1 MNGGGGVQMLP
12 VGYRFDPTDEELVVH
27 YLRRKVHGLP
37 LPASIIPDY
46 NNNYYFDD
54 PSHLPMPPG
63 ETMQKRY
70 FFYNSEYND
79 ESKNNNNRSNYKRAA
94 AAAGC
99 GFWRSIGKEKQIV
112 ATTHSDHQSSCS
124 QAQLAVLGVRKTLVF
139 CGSHRKKKTK
149 HHHHY
154 HYQHQYGSL
163 SSSPRWFM
171 HEYHLLGSEVIGNSW
186 ILCSVFQKR
195 RKPASKKRS
204 RTSTLDNIGSGHLPK
219 RSNSCSSEI
228 TTNDQEVFSKCY

>member
-46 NNNYYFDD
+46 NNNYYFDH

-79 ESKNNNNRSNYKRAA
+79 EKSKKNNNRSNYKRAA

-99 GFWRSIGKEKQIV
+99 GSWRSIGKEKQIV

-139 CGSHRKKKTK
+139 CGSHRKKETN
-149 HHHHY
+149 HHY

-171 HEYHLLGSEVIGNSW
+171 HEYNLLGSEVLGNSW

-195 RKPASKKRS
+195 RKPASKKRG
-204 RTSTLDNIGSGHLPK
+204 RTSTLDITGSGYLPK
-219 RSNSCSSEI
+219 PSNSCSSEI
-228 TTNDQEVFSKCY
+228 TTHDQEVFSKCY